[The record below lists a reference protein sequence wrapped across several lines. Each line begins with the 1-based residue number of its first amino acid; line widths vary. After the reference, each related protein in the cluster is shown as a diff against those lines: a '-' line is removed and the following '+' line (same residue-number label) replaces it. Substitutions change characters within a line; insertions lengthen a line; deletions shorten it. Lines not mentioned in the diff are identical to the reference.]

1 MTRNKAV
8 TEVTAAKPDL
18 ETEIGTRFYRNLKK
32 ERRKKKPNRIVRRA
46 AEEQWA
52 ETLPPLAAADRR
64 PCRDF
69 FH

>member
-1 MTRNKAV
+1 MA
-8 TEVTAAKPDL
+8 EKPDL
-18 ETEIGTRFYRNLKK
+18 EMEIETLFCRNKTTY
-32 ERRKKKPNRIVRRA
+32 RIVRRG

-52 ETLPPLAAADRR
+52 EPLPPLAAADCR